1 MNISNVG
8 QNYSITTTASGNK
21 MPTESIAVGKNIN
34 QNNSQPTKID
44 MRNISIDEINT
55 LIKSGESALLD
66 VVPFIPLNVL
76 EQYNNDP
83 EKIGKIKV
91 DLIGQVEK
99 SIDFKKSI
107 GENTDFLSGVLNKFK
122 DLDGKELNGKVDI
135 LA

>member
-1 MNISNVG
+1 MNILNIG
-8 QNYSITTTASGNK
+8 QNYSITTAASGNK
-21 MPTESIAVGKNIN
+21 MPTESIAVEKNIN

-83 EKIGKIKV
+83 EKIV
-91 DLIGQVEK
+91 K
-99 SIDFKKSI
+99 SK
-107 GENTDFLSGVLNKFK
+107 
-122 DLDGKELNGKVDI
+122 
-135 LA
+135 